1 MGNSELHDIVYLQW
15 NELNDPKF
23 NDKIRKHLYHIVESG
38 ELVYFNNAQSICLKK
53 NLYDLSNILFFVEKY
68 WKKLLCSKFPSVP
81 VGNYTV
87 SLLLKTIIKGSQKR
101 KKFYGR
107 LTLPHLA
114 TRCDTLAQIYW
125 LAYKTFTRMKK
136 ALQSFKADINLICQ
150 LLLGKKSH
158 MAYQYPSIFD
168 SSNARRL
175 SVPSYFGS
183 MSGAFAITNNELY
196 VPIEASVQNVK

>member
-1 MGNSELHDIVYLQW
+1 MGNSEPHDVMYLQW
-15 NELNDPKF
+15 NEVNYPKF
-23 NDKIRKHLYHIVESG
+23 DDQIRRHLYHLVEAG
-38 ELVYFNNAQSICLKK
+38 ELGYLNIAQSIFLKK
-53 NLYDLSNILFFVEKY
+53 NFYDLSNILCFVEKH
-68 WKKLLCSKFPSVP
+68 WKNLLCSNFPSIP

-87 SLLLKTIIKGSQKR
+87 SLIFKIVRKCSRKGKN
-101 KKFYGR
+101 FYGR